1 MANFLPVTLN
11 DEGFIRGAARL
22 LYAVVTQAMPVQVSD
37 MVNLSTYV
45 AAAGWTDLGATK
57 TGIQITYNASG
68 EEAFDVD
75 QVYGDLDA
83 LPNGWTMEVATAL
96 AENTIDRLAF
106 AFEQIT
112 VATVAVVGGN
122 EKQAFVGT
130 PLNYQKRKL
139 AVLFQRP
146 NLKIR
151 AFVFRKVQ
159 RMPQDTTLSYAK
171 TGEQQ
176 TIGMRWRCLPDLSI
190 SEPTARFCLM
200 TDQV

>member
-22 LYAVVTQAMPVQVSD
+22 LYAAVTQTMPTQVAD
-37 MVNLSTYV
+37 IVDLTANLAIS
-45 AAAGWTDLGATK
+45 GWTDLGATK

-68 EEAFDVD
+68 EEAFDID
-75 QVYGDLDA
+75 QVYGEIDA
-83 LPNGWTMEVATAL
+83 LPNGWTMEIATAL
-96 AENTIDRLAF
+96 AENTVDRLAF

-112 VATVAVVGGN
+112 VVTVAKTGGN
-122 EKQAFVGT
+122 EKQMGIGT
-130 PLNYQKRKL
+130 PQNYQKRKM

-159 RMPQDTTLSYAK
+159 RMPQDTTLNYAK

-176 TIGMRWRCLPDLSI
+176 TIGMRWRCLPDLSV
-190 SEPTARFCLM
+190 SEPTQRFALV
-200 TDQV
+200 TDQQ

>member
-22 LYAVVTQAMPVQVSD
+22 LYAAVTQTMPTQVAD
-37 MVNLSTYV
+37 IIDLTANLAVS
-45 AAAGWTDLGATK
+45 GWTDLGATK

-68 EEAFDVD
+68 EEAFDID
-75 QVYGDLDA
+75 QVYGEIDA
-83 LPNGWTMEVATAL
+83 LPNGWTMEIATAL
-96 AENTIDRLAF
+96 AENTVDRLAF

-112 VATVAVVGGN
+112 VVTLAKTGGN
-122 EKQAFVGT
+122 EKQMGVGT
-130 PLNYQKRKL
+130 PQNYQKRKM

-159 RMPQDTTLSYAK
+159 RMPQDTTLNFAK

-176 TIGMRWRCLPDLSI
+176 TIGMRWRCLPDLSV
-190 SEPTARFCLM
+190 SEPTQRFALI
-200 TDQV
+200 TDQQ